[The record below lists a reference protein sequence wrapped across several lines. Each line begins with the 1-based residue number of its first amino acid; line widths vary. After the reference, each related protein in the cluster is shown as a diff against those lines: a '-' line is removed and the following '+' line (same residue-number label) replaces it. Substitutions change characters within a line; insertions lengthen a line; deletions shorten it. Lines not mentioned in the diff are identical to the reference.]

1 MKFRMTAAKRG
12 LFKCPLHAPEG
23 CCGPFEGRV
32 EMCHRQRGKISWL
45 EQLRRYS
52 KMRRLTLFLISV
64 LPFCG
69 IGLTASLAMA
79 IDGPLA
85 NATVS
90 FGQWKTDRE
99 PPLDRITV
107 PAPQGAGF
115 VIDALSPDI
124 VTIKEGGA
132 VNFAISGLHNVVVYG
147 DGTKPSDI
155 IVGGVFPTLP
165 GGAGGLINDPTS
177 RIYRG
182 FDPNAIPNNNQRD
195 RVEVVNFAKPGTYL
209 VICGVVNHFVN
220 DQMYGFV
227 RVLPGN

>member
-1 MKFRMTAAKRG
+1 MIGVMT
-12 LFKCPLHAPEG
+12 
-23 CCGPFEGRV
+23 
-32 EMCHRQRGKISWL
+32 
-45 EQLRRYS
+45 
-52 KMRRLTLFLISV
+52 
-64 LPFCG
+64 FCG
-69 IGLTASLAMA
+69 MGLTASSAMA

-99 PPLDRITV
+99 PPLDRIAI
-107 PAPQGAGF
+107 PAPMGGGF
-115 VIDALSPDI
+115 LIDQLSPDI
-124 VTIKEGGA
+124 VKIKEGGA
-132 VNFAISGLHNVVVYG
+132 VNFVISGLHNVVVYDVG
-147 DGTKPSDI
+147 KQPGDI

-165 GGAGGLINDPTS
+165 GGAGGIINDPTN

-220 DQMYGFV
+220 EKMYGFV
-227 RVLPGN
+227 RVLP